1 MEICLKTRHLD
12 TSTFSIM
19 RTKTKDQEEELAAL
33 AAVAASGGR
42 GIGGVVVQ
50 AYPVGLGSSS

>member
-42 GIGGVVVQ
+42 GSGGVVVQ